1 METQTENALL
11 GVELPKWPKMYVT
24 GKPVSVEQAKE
35 IIRRTD
41 TFFTHG
47 YGGNNREYDRWVR
60 QTVGMAPGYHDRP
73 YEKFPGEDAPQ
84 AEKDAFF
91 AKRKAEADAD
101 RVIYEAFQR
110 RWRPLRTTYVHNSWV
125 SNAFIGGPH
134 GWCHPD
140 GEIGFVDNV
149 GKWPS
154 VKAVYEDWQALAKA
168 FPFITVGVT
177 LFSGESTEDGASPL
191 VSLAVHDGH
200 VLLLD
205 PTEADVHAG
214 HPPATRRADSSG
226 SSIETYMRDFYSPF
240 REQGLPDSWI
250 EEWGKKVAKPKRT
263 RSRK

>member
-47 YGGNNREYDRWVR
+47 YGGNNREYDQWVR
-60 QTVGMAPGYHDRP
+60 DTIGIPSDGYD
-73 YEKFPGEDAPQ
+73 FD
-84 AEKDAFF
+84 
-91 AKRKAEADAD
+91 
-101 RVIYEAFQR
+101 YEAQQKLSDEER
-110 RWRPLRTTYVHNSWV
+110 SALWRKRCQERDAWREQWNVLQTDYVLNSWV
-125 SNAFIGGPH
+125 SCSFIGGPH

-140 GEIGFVDNV
+140 GTIGFEDNV

-191 VSLAVHDGH
+191 VSLAVNDGH